1 MNRLKSEVRDWWPAY
16 DVTALGGEGTQKLR
30 HPRLGPIEYLHVV
43 LQVADNP
50 DHVIVTYSLVGQP

>member
-1 MNRLKSEVRDWWPAY
+1 MASAGDPH
-16 DVTALGGEGTQKLR
+16 ALGELLRSRRERLTQKLR
-30 HPRLGPIEYLHVV
+30 HPRLGPIEYSHVV